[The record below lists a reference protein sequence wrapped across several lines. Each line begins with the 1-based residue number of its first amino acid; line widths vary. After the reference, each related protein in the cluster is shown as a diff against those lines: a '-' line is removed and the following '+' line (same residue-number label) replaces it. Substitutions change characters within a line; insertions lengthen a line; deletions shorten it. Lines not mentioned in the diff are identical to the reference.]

1 MGGKGKLTDSMID
14 KLHNYFG
21 IAIRTNPGNIA
32 AMKNALLA
40 SLFHCSSSSNNKWH
54 TYCPE
59 GENSWCGF
67 MRDKAKGTNDYKHGN
82 GLSVPVVT
90 AIKPIYNRLSDDEL
104 LVKCLD
110 CKTQN
115 QNESLNGMI
124 WNRLPKPVFVHSD
137 VLHLGVY
144 DTISHF
150 NIGASAANKTLEKM
164 GISPCEFC
172 LARSNLADKHR
183 IHQAEIKSSEKTKN
197 RRRLIR
203 AKRKAKGDK
212 QKKKEGQNYASGEF

>member
-1 MGGKGKLTDSMID
+1 MGRKGKLTDSMID

-82 GLSVPVVT
+82 GLLVPVVT
-90 AIKPIYNRLSDDEL
+90 AINPSTTGLVMMNYWSNALT
-104 LVKCLD
+104 VKCKI
-110 CKTQN
+110 KT
-115 QNESLNGMI
+115 
-124 WNRLPKPVFVHSD
+124 
-137 VLHLGVY
+137 
-144 DTISHF
+144 SH
-150 NIGASAANKTLEKM
+150 
-164 GISPCEFC
+164 
-172 LARSNLADKHR
+172 
-183 IHQAEIKSSEKTKN
+183 
-197 RRRLIR
+197 
-203 AKRKAKGDK
+203 
-212 QKKKEGQNYASGEF
+212 